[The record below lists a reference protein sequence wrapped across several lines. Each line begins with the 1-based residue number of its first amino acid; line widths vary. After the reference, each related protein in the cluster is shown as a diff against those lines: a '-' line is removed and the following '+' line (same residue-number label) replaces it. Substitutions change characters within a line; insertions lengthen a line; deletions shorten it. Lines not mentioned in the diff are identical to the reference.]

1 MYVQNR
7 ADLVLQGP
15 DVRLGAR
22 MSSRMAQMSGLRPG
36 CPARRFQISFGAE
49 IFVLGAEMDD
59 SKGKIGE
66 ILWMERG
73 KKMGES

>member
-1 MYVQNR
+1 MPGTGYPGVGAGFPGVYVQNR

-22 MSSRMAQMSGLRPG
+22 MSGLRPG

-49 IFVLGAEMDD
+49 IFELGAEIDD
-59 SKGKIGE
+59 FGGKI
-66 ILWMERG
+66 
-73 KKMGES
+73 